1 MFKRRIALA
10 TLAAAAVAATTP
22 IAQAQPALDKTV
34 KVVVGF
40 PAGGASDAV
49 ARLLDGLALRDRFDD
64 AEVEDARRYLIGI
77 APLANETSA
86 DIVAQASALAAA
98 GLEPEF
104 MNHHFADLAADIAGT
119 AAGYAAVE
127 HFIAED

>member
-49 ARLLDGLALRDRFDD
+49 ARLLADQLRGSYAPTVLVDNKPGGAGRLGVQAVKSGPADGSQIL
-64 AEVEDARRYLIGI
+64 VT
-77 APLANETSA
+77 PLSVLT
-86 DIVAQASALAAA
+86 
-98 GLEPEF
+98 
-104 MNHHFADLAADIAGT
+104 M
-119 AAGYAAVE
+119 
-127 HFIAED
+127 

>member
-49 ARLLDGLALRDRFDD
+49 ARLLACISRSTCQFITARPHNTGSTPTTQGSRLRQLRL
-64 AEVEDARRYLIGI
+64 ARR
-77 APLANETSA
+77 LAVRGMRE
-86 DIVAQASALAAA
+86 
-98 GLEPEF
+98 
-104 MNHHFADLAADIAGT
+104 
-119 AAGYAAVE
+119 
-127 HFIAED
+127 